1 MSRSFV
7 RQICTVAC
15 ALFALGAAGF
25 AQLTTTSIHGIVRD
39 PSGAVIPNAAVKLID
54 NGTHAERDTVSGSD
68 GAFVFAGLQAA
79 TYKMTVSSAGFQN
92 AVYDNV
98 VVDSGRVTDIAVQMT
113 VGAATQS
120 VEVSAV
126 AAQLETTSNEVG
138 VTINNKSI
146 QDLPYNSRDTLSFTL
161 LQAGAVSNGG
171 SSVFNGLPNAS
182 LAITL
187 DGMDNNS
194 ERFKSG
200 GTSFYAFAP
209 ARIDAMEQVTVST
222 AGMGADASAMG
233 VTSLRFT
240 TKRGTEQY
248 HGVVGEQFQNEALN
262 ANSFFNNLRGLPRSK
277 TRQNNAYGSIGGR
290 LVPFIPYLK
299 NKLFFFAYFEAQPQP
314 GSTTLTT
321 RILTPDSQAGRFTY
335 VGTDGVQRTV
345 NLLQAAGAAGFTST
359 IDPTIQGIFGTIN
372 GTLNKSAN
380 TLGITGQPYWQNMTW
395 VQSTETNQVFPSAR
409 VDYQITPNIA
419 WHGTWNLR
427 YQNIHGSQPT
437 YPGLDQYAFPN
448 AYKITTYVATNSLD
462 WTISPHMLN
471 TFTFGVQSNGEYFY
485 QGSDPHEWSPYGN
498 RRLNIPLIAAPIP
511 SSGNVLPFIRNNP
524 VYQFRDDLTRTHNKH
539 TTTFG
544 GIFKTTTF
552 WETSF
557 GTGGVPVYN
566 FGVSSSDAAGAA
578 LTAAL
583 PAINSGNGDLGNAM
597 SLYALLTGRLTSISA
612 TNQVDENT
620 HQYVQFQPTT
630 QRFAFATGGLYA
642 QDIFR
647 VTPNLTLNYGFRWQ
661 FDGATHSTNSIDGL
675 PINGSFLGPSTQL
688 FAPGSLNGNQNPS
701 LSQVNNPYKRDFVNP
716 SPNFGF
722 AWNPTGGSGLIG
734 KLLGNH
740 KTVIRASYTL
750 AYYNEGMNAI
760 SNVLSGNRGATQ
772 TISATAGNPG
782 FPVGGVNLSSPTPP
796 LTITP
801 ASFSF
806 PIPLSNYAL
815 VNPPSLQFANPNL
828 VTPYTHNWTLGIQRE
843 IPGRAV
849 IEVRYLGNASI
860 HLWHFDSIN
869 EVNIFENGFLPQ
881 FQQAQA
887 NLAINQANGKG
898 ATFANNG
905 LAGQANMP
913 IFDTAFGANGTNAA
927 LAASSGYASSG
938 FITNLQQGTAGSMA
952 STLASTSSPTYYC
965 RLVGAAFAP
974 CAAQG
979 YTKNTGFPIN
989 FFTPNPYASNLSYQ
1003 DSNGNNNY
1011 NALQVDFR
1019 KATSHGL
1026 SLNANFNWSHAMGD
1040 LLNASDQTAT
1050 YQWIT
1055 QRNARLSYG
1064 PSATDRRFVFNAF
1077 WTYDLPFG
1085 KGRKFFN
1092 SNAILDRVVGGW
1104 TLGGI
1109 ETISSGGPSL
1119 LTSGRNTFNNQS
1131 SGVVFGNG
1139 LTLDGL
1145 RDALSTIPDKN
1156 KVINGALITNV
1167 ANLVQSSGIV
1177 DPKYYAPAS
1186 TPGDFGQLV
1195 YLYGKTIYTFNMS
1208 VNKAIRIHERLR
1220 MGFRLEAINFLNHP
1234 FFTSLGSSTVTG
1246 NTFGQVSSTSGTR
1259 SALLRGYVSW

>member
-1 MSRSFV
+1 MSGFDV
-7 RQICTVAC
+7 RRICILVC
-15 ALFALGAAGF
+15 ALLALAATGF

-39 PSGAVIPNAAVKLID
+39 PSGALIPNAAVKLID
-54 NGTHAERDTVSGSD
+54 TGTRAERNTTSGSD

-79 TYKMTVSSAGFQN
+79 TYKLTVSAAGFQN

-98 VVDSGRVTDIAVQMT
+98 AVDSGRVTDVSVQMT

-146 QDLPYNSRDTLSFTL
+146 QDLPYSSRDSLNFTL

-209 ARIDAMEQVTVST
+209 ARIDAIEQVTVST

-233 VTSLRFT
+233 ATSLRFT

-248 HGVVGEQFQNEALN
+248 HGVIGEQFQNEALN

-290 LVPFIPYLK
+290 LVPFVPYLK

-314 GSTTLTT
+314 GATTLTT

-359 IDPTIQGIFGTIN
+359 IDPTISGIFGTIN
-372 GTLNKSAN
+372 GTLNKAAD
-380 TLGITGQPYWQNMTW
+380 TLNVTGQPYWQNMTW

-409 VDYQITPNIA
+409 VDYQITPNVA

-448 AYKITTYVATNSLD
+448 AYKITTYVGTNSVD
-462 WTISPHMLN
+462 WTISPRMLN

-485 QGSDPHEWSPYGN
+485 QGSDAHEWAPYGN
-498 RRLNIPLIAAPIP
+498 RRLSLPLIASPIP

-544 GIFKTTTF
+544 GIFKTTNF
-552 WETSF
+552 WETSY

-566 FGVSSSDAAGAA
+566 FGVSSSDSAGAA

-583 PAINSGNGDLGNAM
+583 PAINNGNGDLGNAM

-612 TNQVDENT
+612 TTQVDENT

-630 QRFAFATGGLYA
+630 QRFAFATGGMYV

-647 VTPNLTLNYGFRWQ
+647 VTPTLTLNYGFRWE

-675 PINGSFLGPSTQL
+675 PVGGSFLGPSTQL

-722 AWNPTGGSGLIG
+722 AWNPAGGSGLMA

-772 TISATAGNPG
+772 TASASAGNPG

-796 LTITP
+796 LTVTP

-815 VNPPSLQFANPNL
+815 VNPPSLQFANPNM
-828 VTPYTHNWTLGIQRE
+828 VTPYTHNWTIGIQRE

-849 IEVRYLGNASI
+849 VEVRYLGNSSI

-881 FQQAQA
+881 FKQAQT

-913 IFDTAFGANGTNAA
+913 IFDTAFGANGTQPA
-927 LAASSGYASSG
+927 LAANSGYASSG
-938 FITNLQQGTAGSMA
+938 FITNLQQGTAGSLA
-952 STLASTSSPTYYC
+952 SSLASTSSPTYFC
-965 RLVGAAFAP
+965 RLVGAAFGP

-979 YTKNTGFPIN
+979 YTKNTGYPIN

-1003 DSNGNNNY
+1003 DSNGNNHY

-1026 SLNANFNWSHAMGD
+1026 SLNANFNWSHALGD

-1092 SNAILDRVVGGW
+1092 ANAILDRIVGGW

-1109 ETISSGGPSL
+1109 ETIASGGPSM

-1156 KVINGALITNV
+1156 RVINGALITNV
-1167 ANLVQSSGIV
+1167 ANLVQPSGIV
-1177 DPKYYAPAS
+1177 DPKYYAPNS
-1186 TPGDFGQLV
+1186 TPGDLGQLV
-1195 YLYGKTIYTFNMS
+1195 YLYGKTTYTFNMS

-1220 MGFRLEAINFLNHP
+1220 MGFRLEALNFLNHP

-1246 NTFGQVSSTSGTR
+1246 NTFGQVTSTSGTR